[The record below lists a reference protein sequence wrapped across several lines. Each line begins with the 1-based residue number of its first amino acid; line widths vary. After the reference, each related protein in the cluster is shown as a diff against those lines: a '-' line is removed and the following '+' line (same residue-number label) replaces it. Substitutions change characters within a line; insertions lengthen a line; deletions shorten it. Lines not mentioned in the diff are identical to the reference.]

1 MATPYKI
8 NIPMYEGPLDLLL
21 DLIKQ
26 QKMSIHDIQIS
37 KITAQYLD
45 YLHKLEELDV
55 DVSSE
60 FIYMAATL
68 IYIKS
73 KMLLPPDP
81 LAGPEEAED
90 PRADLVQRLVEHEKF
105 KNAAQL
111 LYQKQQI
118 EENVWSKPDKSLY
131 NDEGTEG
138 DLVVSL
144 VDLVRVFQQVLER
157 RKEVSRIELRH
168 EEFTVAQMIA
178 QIRAQ
183 ILASADNA
191 VNLVQFFEACPSR
204 HAMIVAFLAV
214 LEMVK
219 LQAVALAQEKQFGEI
234 LVRKHKMFDLA
245 FEERGIEIR
254 KVAGGY
260 KLFTKP
266 QQHDV
271 VRRFIK
277 SLRPPLRLSMP
288 ALETLAVIAYKQPV
302 TSPEI
307 SEIRGVN
314 TAGVISTL
322 LDKHLITTAGR
333 KEVMGRPILYKT
345 SKEFLL
351 RFGLSDLD
359 ELPSLK
365 EFEALAR
372 EALGSDEGF
381 APVEEGST
389 SEANLQSAEAVSA
402 KMEKR
407 EELLEETA
415 ANNEGMPEAE
425 SREATKAATAGE

>member
-26 QKMSIHDIQIS
+26 QKMNIHDIQIA
-37 KITAQYLD
+37 KITAQYLE

-55 DVSSE
+55 DVSAE

-81 LAGPEEAED
+81 LGETEEAGGD
-90 PRADLVQRLVEHEKF
+90 PRAELVQRLVEHEKF

-144 VDLVRVFQQVLER
+144 VDLVKVFQQVVER

-178 QIRAQ
+178 QLRAQ
-183 ILASADNA
+183 VVASADNS
-191 VNLVQFFEACPSR
+191 VSLVQFFEACPSR

-234 LVRKHKMFDLA
+234 VVRKHKMFDLV
-245 FEERGIEIR
+245 FDENGELKQIDEEYR
-254 KVAGGY
+254 
-260 KLFTKP
+260 
-266 QQHDV
+266 
-271 VRRFIK
+271 
-277 SLRPPLRLSMP
+277 
-288 ALETLAVIAYKQPV
+288 
-302 TSPEI
+302 
-307 SEIRGVN
+307 
-314 TAGVISTL
+314 
-322 LDKHLITTAGR
+322 
-333 KEVMGRPILYKT
+333 
-345 SKEFLL
+345 
-351 RFGLSDLD
+351 
-359 ELPSLK
+359 
-365 EFEALAR
+365 
-372 EALGSDEGF
+372 
-381 APVEEGST
+381 
-389 SEANLQSAEAVSA
+389 
-402 KMEKR
+402 
-407 EELLEETA
+407 
-415 ANNEGMPEAE
+415 
-425 SREATKAATAGE
+425 